1 MQNAPSRKK
10 AVMTTSASSFIR
22 SIAVVS
28 LLATALVSLPARSQ
42 SVDPDPDQLVL
53 KVTGQA
59 GSRAVTS
66 VSRKLE
72 WNVRAM
78 AGGSAKVALRVPV
91 ASFESAQPGVDAEL
105 SKALHAER
113 YPNIEIE
120 GVVQGGFAA
129 PARFVGTIRFHGHT
143 QPFTALLSLTRAATQ
158 LAVST
163 QLAIDLDSFGVD
175 LPQISGSRLERN
187 VNIDFSVLLS
197 LHPQAVVSGGF
208 ISPAAASFEN

>member
-1 MQNAPSRKK
+1 
-10 AVMTTSASSFIR
+10 MTTSASSFIR

-42 SVDPDPDQLVL
+42 SADPDQLIL

-59 GSRAVTS
+59 GSHAVTS

-72 WNVRAM
+72 WNVLAM

-91 ASFESAQPGVDAEL
+91 ASFESSQPGVDAEL
-105 SKALHAER
+105 SKAFHSER

-120 GVVQGGFAA
+120 GVVQGGSAK
-129 PARFVGTIRFHGHT
+129 PARFVGTLRFHGHT

-163 QLAIDLDSFGVD
+163 QLVIDLDSFGVD
-175 LPQISGSRLERN
+175 RPQISGSRLERN
-187 VNIDFSVLLS
+187 VDIDFSVLLS

-208 ISPAAASFEN
+208 ISPAAASFDNN